1 MIRNAKFW
9 GLEYSPEFIEMLNI
23 TNSLLNDISKCIR
36 EEISN
41 GSIININSM
50 GLGQYVELDDGTEV
64 TQAGYRDRIR
74 HVLDKYPILEKKK
87 GIERQLVGYVLERFA
102 GYFKR
107 NKDWKEEIQKKIP
120 RITFKNKSLYNKDR
134 NVEINKEKKEILFHT
149 IFGDYKIPYKLS
161 IKSDH
166 LDSGKF
172 GGNLIVKQKCF
183 VVAVSL
189 PFVQQYTPEKVLGFD
204 INKSLH
210 NWIVFNTGDVIP
222 APDIVEDYIKKI
234 RTLNK
239 TIDNSK
245 KGVLK
250 SSQRR
255 SIRKQVINKHAQL
268 DEEIKKVCKKIVDV
282 VKSQKALLCIDMVK
296 PGKSSGTFG
305 QDKIIPELQT
315 LCENQGVPFI
325 AVPCKNTSR
334 RCSSCGY
341 VHKDNRKTTDE
352 FKCLKCGHDELSH
365 LNAAKN
371 IAFLGNKMVEG
382 GVPCGNHGRI
392 SVEKLIEKHGSHQHP
407 KQHVM
412 TFMAGS

>member
-412 TFMAGS
+412 TFMTGS

>member
-9 GLEYSPEFIEMLNI
+9 GLKYSPEFSEMLTL
-23 TNSLLNDISKCIR
+23 TNSLLNEISECVR
-36 EEISN
+36 DEISN
-41 GSIININSM
+41 GSIVNINSV
-50 GLGQYVELDDGTEV
+50 GLGQYVELSDGKEV

-74 HVLDKYPILEKKK
+74 HILDKYPIVEKRK

-107 NKDWKEEIQKKIP
+107 NGEKIP
-120 RITFKNKSLYNKDR
+120 RIVFKNKSLYNKDR
-134 NVEINKEKKEILFHT
+134 NVEIDKENKKLTFHT
-149 IFGDYKIPYKLS
+149 VFG
-161 IKSDH
+161 
-166 LDSGKF
+166 
-172 GGNLIVKQKCF
+172 
-183 VVAVSL
+183 AVDV

-210 NWIVFNTGDVIP
+210 NWIVFNTGDIIP
-222 APDIVEDYIKKI
+222 APDVVSNLIDRI
-234 RTLNK
+234 RELNK
-239 TIDNSK
+239 TINNSK
-245 KGVLK
+245 KEGLK
-250 SSQRR
+250 SSQR
-255 SIRKQVINKHAQL
+255 SAIRRQVINKHKDL
-268 DEEIKKVCKKIVDV
+268 HSEVKKVCEKIVEV
-282 VKSQKALLCIDMVK
+282 VKDNKSLLCIDMVK
-296 PGKSSGTFG
+296 TGQSMGTFG

-341 VHKDNRKTTDE
+341 VHKDNRKTVDE
-352 FKCLKCGHDELSH
+352 FKCLECGYEELSH

-371 IAFLGNKMVEG
+371 IAFFGKKMYNA

-392 SVEKLIEKHGSHQHP
+392 SVEKLIERHGSHQHP

-412 TFMAGS
+412 TFMSAS

>member
-9 GLEYSPEFIEMLNI
+9 GLEYSPEFEEMLSI
-23 TNSLLNDISKCIR
+23 TNSLLNEVSRHVRSEIVAGKVVDIFAQGQ
-36 EEISN
+36 E
-41 GSIININSM
+41 
-50 GLGQYVELDDGTEV
+50 QYVTMDYSTEESGGL
-64 TQAGYRDRIR
+64 TRARYRDTVQFI
-74 HVLDKYPILEKKK
+74 LDKYPIKEKKK
-87 GIERQLVGYVLERFA
+87 SLERNLVGYVLERFA

-107 NKDWKEEIQKKIP
+107 NSKGKVP
-120 RITFKNKSLYNKDR
+120 TITFKNKSLYNKDR
-134 NVEINKEKKEILFHT
+134 NVEIDKENKELIFHT
-149 IFGDYKIPYKLS
+149 AFGDYKVPYKLS
-161 IKSDH
+161 IKSDY
-166 LDSGKF
+166 LESGKF

-183 VVAVSL
+183 VVAVDV

-210 NWIVFNTGDVIP
+210 NWIVFNTGDVIA
-222 APDIVEDYIKKI
+222 APKAVSELIDKI
-234 RTLNK
+234 RKLNK
-239 TIDNSK
+239 AIDNGK
-245 KGVLK
+245 KEGLK

-255 SIRKQVINKHAQL
+255 SLRKQIINKHSQL
-268 DEEIKKVCKKIVDV
+268 HAEIKKVCEKIVEV
-282 VKSQKALLCIDMVK
+282 AKKQKSLLCIDMVK
-296 PGKSSGTFG
+296 TGQNMGTFG

-325 AVPCKNTSR
+325 AVPCRNTSR

-352 FKCLKCGHDELSH
+352 FECLKCGHDELSH

-371 IAFLGNKMVEG
+371 ISFLGNKMFEA

-392 SVEKLIEKHGSHQHP
+392 SVEKLIEKHGPHQRP

-412 TFMAGS
+412 TFMTGS

>member
-9 GLEYSPEFIEMLNI
+9 GLEYSAEFSEMLTL
-23 TNSLLNDISKCIR
+23 TNSLLNEISECVR
-36 EEISN
+36 DEISN
-41 GSIININSM
+41 GSIVNINSV
-50 GLGQYVELDDGTEV
+50 GLGQYVELSDGKEV

-74 HVLDKYPILEKKK
+74 YILDKYPIVERRK

-107 NKDWKEEIQKKIP
+107 NGEKIP

-134 NVEINKEKKEILFHT
+134 NVEIDKENKRLIFHT
-149 IFGDYKIPYKLS
+149 VFGDYNVPYKGS
-161 IKSDH
+161 IKSDYI
-166 LDSGKF
+166 DSGKF

-183 VVAVSL
+183 VVAVDI

-222 APDIVEDYIKKI
+222 APDVVSDLIDKI
-234 RTLNK
+234 RKLNK
-239 TIDNSK
+239 TINNSK
-245 KGVLK
+245 KEGLRT
-250 SSQRR
+250 SQRGAVR
-255 SIRKQVINKHAQL
+255 RQVINKHKQL
-268 DEEIKKVCKKIVDV
+268 HAEIKKVCEKIVDV
-282 VKSQKALLCIDMVK
+282 VKDNKSLLCIDMVK
-296 PGKSSGTFG
+296 TGQSMGTFG

-341 VHKDNRKTTDE
+341 VHKDNRKTVDE
-352 FKCLKCGHDELSH
+352 FRCLKCGHEELSH

-371 IAFLGNKMVEG
+371 IAFLGNKMFEA

-392 SVEKLIEKHGSHQHP
+392 SVEKLIERHGSHQHP
-407 KQHVM
+407 TQHVM
-412 TFMAGS
+412 TFMAAS

>member
-9 GLEYSPEFIEMLNI
+9 GLEYSTEFIEMLSL
-23 TNSLLNDISKCIR
+23 TNSLLNDISQCVR

-41 GSIININSM
+41 GSIVNINSV

-74 HVLDKYPILEKKK
+74 HVLDKYPIIEKKK

-107 NKDWKEEIQKKIP
+107 NKDWKETIQKKIP

-134 NVEINKEKKEILFHT
+134 NVEINKENKEILFHT
-149 IFGDYKIPYKLS
+149 VFGDYKVPYSLS

-183 VVAVSL
+183 VVAVDV

-204 INKSLH
+204 INKSLN
-210 NWIVFNTGDVIP
+210 NWIVFNSGDVIP
-222 APDIVEDYIKKI
+222 APDVVADYIEKI
-234 RTLNK
+234 RKLNK
-239 TIDNSK
+239 TIDNGK
-245 KGVLK
+245 KEGLK

-255 SIRKQVINKHAQL
+255 SLRKQIINKHGQL
-268 DEEIKKVCKKIVDV
+268 HAEIKKVCEKIVEV
-282 VKSQKALLCIDMVK
+282 AKNQKALLCIDMVK
-296 PGKSSGTFG
+296 TGQNMGTFG

-315 LCENQGVPFI
+315 LCENQGIPFI

-412 TFMAGS
+412 TFMTGS